1 MADGQAQAQ
10 QQPLIQGQPQLQV
23 QVDPAVQ
30 AFQNLRV
37 ELANVTQA
45 LTEQGI
51 SSIVNKF
58 DGNPKTFVNGLNP
71 LKNTLYLSMQMKT
84 LKR

>member
-1 MADGQAQAQ
+1 MADGQVQAQ
-10 QQPLIQGQPQLQV
+10 QQPLIQGQPQV

-30 AFQNLRV
+30 AFENLRV

-45 LTEQGI
+45 LTVQGI

-58 DGNPKTFVNGLNP
+58 DGNPKNFVNGLNP
-71 LKNTLYLSMQMKT
+71 LKNMLYLSMLMKT
-84 LKR
+84 VKS

>member
-23 QVDPAVQ
+23 DPAVQ
-30 AFQNLRV
+30 VFQNLRV
-37 ELANVTQA
+37 ELVNVTQA
-45 LTEQGI
+45 LTAQGI

-58 DGNPKTFVNGLNP
+58 DGNPKN
-71 LKNTLYLSMQMKT
+71 Y
-84 LKR
+84 RE

>member
-23 QVDPAVQ
+23 DPAVQ

-37 ELANVTQA
+37 ELAHVTQA
-45 LTEQGI
+45 LTAHKE
-51 SSIVNKF
+51 S
-58 DGNPKTFVNGLNP
+58 LA
-71 LKNTLYLSMQMKT
+71 
-84 LKR
+84 